1 MSGGQRQRLGM
12 ARALYRRPDVLVLDE
27 ATSSLDNETER
38 RISEVIGA
46 LHGSMTVLV
55 VAHRLSTVRSCDQ
68 IVFLA
73 GGRVE
78 AIGTFDEVR
87 RSSPTFNHLVE
98 LGSLDGALE
107 PDDRRSD
114 TAAHRRS

>member
-38 RISEVIGA
+38 RISDVIST

-68 IVFLA
+68 VVLLED
-73 GGRVE
+73 GRVS
-78 AIGTFDEVR
+78 AVGTFDEVCE
-87 RSSPTFNHLVE
+87 RSPSFAHLVR
-98 LGSLDGALE
+98 LGRLDPQGVGTEA
-107 PDDRRSD
+107 
-114 TAAHRRS
+114 T